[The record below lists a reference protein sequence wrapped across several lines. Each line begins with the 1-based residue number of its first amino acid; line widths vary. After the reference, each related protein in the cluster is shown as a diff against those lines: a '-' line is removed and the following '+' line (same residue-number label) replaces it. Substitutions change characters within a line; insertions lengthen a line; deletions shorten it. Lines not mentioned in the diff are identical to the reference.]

1 MTDRHTTPPGD
12 CVRVEPDG
20 RLTLQGI
27 AADLASWLDARVERL
42 AVRAG
47 AERLAPPDRLAP
59 AVLERTGYSEAFPGM
74 AVPLDAARSGY
85 HPPAACHHVYAALDG
100 ARLARPA
107 MYTLSSACARE
118 EQRTACDPGRLRHF
132 HMREVVF
139 VGPAAWVE
147 GNREAWMRHATGLAA
162 EMGLSAMMEAAQD
175 PFFGDA
181 GRGRRLLQQ
190 LKELKF
196 ELRADAGA
204 AGEVALASF
213 NLHETFFATRFDFGM
228 ADGTA
233 AASGCAAF
241 GLERWTLA
249 CLARLGPAGAARLMD
264 GGGSRSTTNI

>member
-1 MTDRHTTPPGD
+1 MTDDVSRTPD
-12 CVRVEPDG
+12 DLVRLEADG

-27 AADLASWLDARVERL
+27 AADLASWLDARMERL
-42 AVRAG
+42 AVQAG
-47 AERLAPPDRLAP
+47 AEPVSPPDRLAS
-59 AVLERTGYSEAFPGM
+59 AVLERTGYLEAFPGM
-74 AVPLDAARSGY
+74 AVPLDPARSGY

-100 ARLARPA
+100 VRLARPA
-107 MYTLSSACARE
+107 IYTLKSACARE
-118 EQRTACDPGRLRHF
+118 EARTAGDPGRLRHF

-147 GNREAWMRHATGLAA
+147 RHREAWMRHATGLAA
-162 EMGLSAMMEAAQD
+162 EIGLSAMMEAAQD

-196 ELRADAGA
+196 ELRGQAGA

-213 NLHETFFATRFDFGM
+213 NLHEAFFANRFDVAM

-249 CLARLGPAGAARLMD
+249 CLARLGPAGAVRLMD